1 MGGTPYPLK
10 KNFLSKFASF
20 RRGTIKKCERG
31 QTRCL
36 LPLHPALMPH
46 LSTLLPPP
54 VSPPPHTTDVSR
66 TVPPSLYVIVIHLPI
81 SLIVFT
87 IFYLTTGR
95 KNLMTNAMIVN
106 NEKKNY

>member
-1 MGGTPYPLK
+1 MMPAGRWVLTSGQWRLHLSHHHLLPL
-10 KNFLSKFASF
+10 LMPVS
-20 RRGTIKKCERG
+20 
-31 QTRCL
+31 QCL

-66 TVPPSLYVIVIHLPI
+66 TVPPSLYVIFIHLPI

-95 KNLMTNAMIVN
+95 KKLMTNAMIVN